1 MHSRQVLGTE
11 WGVIHNDLENVR
23 CQKVRDY
30 ENTAAGSNSESD
42 CASQCPAGYKGI
54 FGSCSAC
61 VVGTYKA
68 QSGDGLCLLFQASAC
83 LQLHKQ
89 VFVSGTCVSCV
100 EGKYKFVFG
109 DVPCASCKAC
119 KYSSAVGATSVSTC
133 LPCGA
138 GTFSAAVGASLSKS
152 CVSCETGK
160 YAEIEGGIDSH
171 SRTRGTLSLERVCVC
186 RE

>member
-1 MHSRQVLGTE
+1 M
-11 WGVIHNDLENVR
+11 
-23 CQKVRDY
+23 
-30 ENTAAGSNSESD
+30 
-42 CASQCPAGYKGI
+42 PKGI
-54 FGSCSAC
+54 QEHFR
-61 VVGTYKA
+61 VM
-68 QSGDGLCLLFQASAC
+68 LCLRGGHIQGPIGLWIMFTMPCQFQQHTQPAC
-83 LQLHKQ
+83 CCINGFTL
-89 VFVSGTCVSCV
+89 VSGTCVSCV

-152 CVSCETGK
+152 CVSCETGN